1 MLLSVIKITER
12 LAYAASKA
20 RCKFIYVSSTGIY
33 GSEKLDDPY
42 TEYDNVNPT
51 TNCHRSKWLG
61 EQAVNNF
68 LIDALIIRTGWLFG
82 GNPNS
87 EKNFVARRIEEAL
100 NSPSKHIKS
109 NLNQKGV
116 PTYVNDFA
124 IMLHNLIQNNE
135 AGTFN
140 LVNQGSASRFDYVS
154 KIIEI
159 AGLDVKIFP
168 TVAKFFNRKAK
179 VSDNEMA
186 KSLKI
191 MQLGYNDLPFWNE
204 SLKRYIEDELHV
216 WPEDKLRIVKN

>member
-1 MLLSVIKITER
+1 M
-12 LAYAASKA
+12 
-20 RCKFIYVSSTGIY
+20 C
-33 GSEKLDDPY
+33 
-42 TEYDNVNPT
+42 DNS
-51 TNCHRSKWLG
+51 R
-61 EQAVNNF
+61 
-68 LIDALIIRTGWLFG
+68 D
-82 GNPNS
+82 
-87 EKNFVARRIEEAL
+87 
-100 NSPSKHIKS
+100 
-109 NLNQKGV
+109 
-116 PTYVNDFA
+116 
-124 IMLHNLIQNNE
+124 LIQNNE